1 MSLERLAMSQYRF
14 DLYTN
19 HEGLQ
24 HVIGL
29 PKGFDLAPDETG
41 RFDWASNRGQDDDD

>member
-41 RFDWASNRGQDDDD
+41 RIRLGFQSRSRRR